1 MKRIATALFLLSAP
15 ALAQSLQMNGRIEKI
30 NTVTI
35 CPGYQYGVEGTSA
48 LVQSSLD
55 LEALVGETFLLRGS
69 EVNDVTCVGQI
80 IEVDSVDPP
89 TATLEACGTAR
100 PGCPLRFQV
109 GPPTIS
115 FQALFASVGAPGF
128 ANLGAS
134 GVVTLGNGPIFF
146 LGLSDSP
153 LGIFDLQL
161 PGSAPVGLPL
171 NFQGFHQDVGP
182 IQGPGSFSNP
192 IQVIL
197 QPQGPLCV
205 DPTSCFD

>member
-1 MKRIATALFLLSAP
+1 MKRMATALFLLAAP
-15 ALAQSLQMNGRIEKI
+15 AVAQSVQMNGRLEKI
-30 NTVTI
+30 NTVTL
-35 CPGYQYGVEGTSA
+35 CPGYQYRVEGTSV
-48 LVQSSLD
+48 LVRSDLD
-55 LEALVGETFLLRGS
+55 LEPLVGETLLLRGS
-69 EVNDVTCVGQI
+69 EVNDVTCVQQI

-89 TATLEACGTAR
+89 TATLDVCGTAR

-115 FQALFASVGAPGF
+115 IQALFASVGNPGF
-128 ANLGAS
+128 ANLGPS
-134 GVVTLGNGPIFF
+134 GIVTLGNGPIFF

-153 LGIFDLQL
+153 LGIFDLPV

-192 IQVIL
+192 IRVIL